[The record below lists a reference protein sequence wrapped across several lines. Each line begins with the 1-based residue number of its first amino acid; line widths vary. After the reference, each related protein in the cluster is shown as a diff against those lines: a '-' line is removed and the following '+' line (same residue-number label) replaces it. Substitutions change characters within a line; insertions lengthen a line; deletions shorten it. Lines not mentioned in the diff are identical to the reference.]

1 MSEAYITKKKYL
13 FFQKLELANEGQMVG
28 INFLLLLLVEILD
41 LIEDVFQ
48 RNGNRPLMDGQ
59 LSYSLLDFVGCG
71 LHNWGCKEW

>member
-71 LHNWGCKEW
+71 LHNWGL